1 MRLGRG
7 VVETLGKGVVLLNS
21 AARGTKIGPSA
32 KGKLFLCG
40 KLSLKIRVGSVVLAL
55 FLLRFPFFLY
65 QLPMVFASSFIS
77 VCFYVCSL
85 KRKEG
90 CFCA

>member
-1 MRLGRG
+1 MRLGSG

-40 KLSLKIRVGSVVLAL
+40 KLS
-55 FLLRFPFFLY
+55 
-65 QLPMVFASSFIS
+65 
-77 VCFYVCSL
+77 
-85 KRKEG
+85 
-90 CFCA
+90 